1 MFLLNPLKSQDIVF
15 FVVCGAII
23 VVIIAVWLLIPVF
36 NKRQY
41 KEQRDSL
48 RQREA
53 IFRSLS
59 HTTTEPIV
67 DDMKEETEEV
77 DFIDNNKEDIE

>member
-1 MFLLNPLKSQDIVF
+1 MILFNQLKQADIVF
-15 FVVCGAII
+15 FIVCIAII
-23 VVIIAVWLLIPVF
+23 VIIIAVWLLIPVF

-53 IFRSLS
+53 IFKGYTSVENS
-59 HTTTEPIV
+59 N
-67 DDMKEETEEV
+67 DEEFASKNE
-77 DFIDNNKEDIE
+77 EDIE

>member
-1 MFLLNPLKSQDIVF
+1 MILFNQLKQADIVF
-15 FVVCGAII
+15 FIVCIAII
-23 VVIIAVWLLIPVF
+23 VIIIAVWLLIPVF

-53 IFRSLS
+53 IFKGYNSVENS
-59 HTTTEPIV
+59 N
-67 DDMKEETEEV
+67 DEEFASKNE
-77 DFIDNNKEDIE
+77 EDIE